1 MKHFAFLLLAG
12 MLLNIPTSAQ
22 WSAGAYLGTLLDDN
36 AFNNAM
42 QLGDRITE
50 LSLQTAYGW
59 ETDVSDV
66 QLFYTGTGNFFT
78 LVPSRTFY
86 EHSTG
91 MTYSQLLGAN
101 EATLLK
107 TGGSFSIRSN
117 RDEYTVYDHSQL
129 ALHLNM
135 RHYLSDLFMLKG
147 GYSFRSA
154 WFAELSD
161 FNYAEH
167 VAFLQGAVSLPTKTT
182 VMLQADLDYKK
193 YMTPNADSA
202 SVSPGG
208 SGKGKQRAIVSTPG
222 VTQLIGTLKI
232 AQGVA
237 QGTGISLTGQYQVS
251 LEKELRYLTFSDGR
265 LTDDE
270 LFDDHYGYEGPLGS
284 LLVTQLLPA
293 DIRLLISGT
302 VQQRRYSDRPAYD
315 LAGVVVAPQ
324 RIDNRF
330 TFSVSIDTPI
340 ESLGLR
346 LTLIY
351 DHIINA
357 SNDSFYDYRN
367 NAVAARISFA
377 Y

>member
-1 MKHFAFLLLAG
+1 MRKVALALAVS
-12 MLLNIPTSAQ
+12 MLLSTSASAQ

-59 ETDVSDV
+59 ETDASDV
-66 QLFYTGTGNFFT
+66 QLFYTGIGNFFT

-91 MTYSQLLGAN
+91 MTYSQLFGAN
-101 EATLLK
+101 EASLLN

-117 RDEYTVYDHSQL
+117 RDEYTLYDHSQL
-129 ALHLNM
+129 ALYLNM
-135 RHYLSDLFMLKG
+135 RHYLSEMFMLKG

-193 YMTPNADSA
+193 YMTPNADS
-202 SVSPGG
+202 VSSGG

-237 QGTGISLTGQYQVS
+237 QGTGLSLTGQYQVS

-284 LLVTQLLPA
+284 LVVTQLLPA

-315 LAGVVVAPQ
+315 LTGVVVAPQ
-324 RIDNRF
+324 RIDNRS
-330 TFSVSIDTPI
+330 TFSVSIDKPI

>member
-1 MKHFAFLLLAG
+1 MRKLASVLTASLLLSTS
-12 MLLNIPTSAQ
+12 TSAQ

-36 AFNNAM
+36 AFNNGL

-59 ETDVSDV
+59 ETDASDV

-78 LVPSRTFY
+78 LVPSRSFY
-86 EHSTG
+86 EHTTG
-91 MTYSQLLGAN
+91 MTYSQLFGAN
-101 EATLLK
+101 EATLLN

-135 RHYLSDLFMLKG
+135 RHYLSDMFMLKG

-154 WFAELSD
+154 WFAELLD

-167 VAFLQGAVSLPTKTT
+167 VAFLQGGVSFPTKTT

-202 SVSPGG
+202 SASPGG
-208 SGKGKQRAIVSTPG
+208 YGKGRQMASVSTPG

-237 QGTGISLTGQYQVS
+237 QGTGLSLTGQYQIS
-251 LEKELRYLTFSDGR
+251 LEKESRYLTFSDGR

-302 VQQRRYSDRPAYD
+302 IQLRRYSDRPVYD
-315 LAGVVVAPQ
+315 LAGAVVAPQ
-324 RIDNRF
+324 RIDNRS
-330 TFSVSIDTPI
+330 TFSVSIDKPI

-346 LTLIY
+346 LTLVY

-357 SNDSFYDYRN
+357 SNDGFYDYRN